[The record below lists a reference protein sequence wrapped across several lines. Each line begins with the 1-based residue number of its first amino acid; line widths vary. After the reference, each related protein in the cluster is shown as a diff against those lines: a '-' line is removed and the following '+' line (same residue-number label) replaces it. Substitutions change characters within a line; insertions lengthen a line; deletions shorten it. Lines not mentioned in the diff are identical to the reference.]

1 MLSLFNWIYFSEIFV
16 VIDLDGDW
24 SGLES
29 DNIDIEH
36 KYKLLTIKQRQ
47 TINYIFGRHLNIF
60 FLNVVLTFTLE
71 CKR

>member
-36 KYKLLTIKQRQ
+36 KYKLLTIKQR
-47 TINYIFGRHLNIF
+47 
-60 FLNVVLTFTLE
+60 
-71 CKR
+71 

>member
-1 MLSLFNWIYFSEIFV
+1 MLSLFNWIYFSEILV

-71 CKR
+71 CKM